1 MVYVIFS
8 KIRKI
13 LPSSVQL
20 SLCISVCYTLSFFK
34 FFFQF
39 FLLHFGCFSIVT
51 PRVLKSISF
60 RFTIICFRFRLPI
73 VPYFGERPWTR
84 EQNTPVC
91 SKLEGHSTRVKRR
104 GIASSALRVWRV
116 LVYFAV
122 CLSPI
127 LGTHSKFIF
136 VFKLDGYYEKPARVT
151 SKRIAKGKKTAAML
165 NHGITLSFPSFPAL
179 IFSLFFGK
187 HFRSRNLAHAKCSDT
202 PRTRENENTGTSK

>member
-1 MVYVIFS
+1 M
-8 KIRKI
+8 
-13 LPSSVQL
+13 
-20 SLCISVCYTLSFFK
+20 
-34 FFFQF
+34 
-39 FLLHFGCFSIVT
+39 
-51 PRVLKSISF
+51 SF

-104 GIASSALRVWRV
+104 GITSSALRVWPV

-136 VFKLDGYYEKPARVT
+136 VFKLYGYYEKPARVT
-151 SKRIAKGKKTAAML
+151 SKRIAKTAAML
-165 NHGITLSFPSFPAL
+165 NHEITLSFPSFPAL

-187 HFRSRNLAHAKCSDT
+187 HFRSRNLTHEKCFDT
-202 PRTRENENTGTSK
+202 PRARENENTGTSK